1 MVEPLE
7 ISSED
12 DLLAHL
18 MKKHELGQF
27 AKVTR
32 ISTLPISPE
41 IDLLNINEREKIV
54 TGYELKLLKY
64 NKRLKRVNFNLLY
77 SGIGQA
83 LLYYQHG
90 VHRSYL
96 VLGLSPSLPDN
107 SVASTIVKIEET
119 TSLFRIL
126 RNIPTGYRYPR
137 RQEISVSTYGFD
149 CLGIMLWT
157 PNNDLL
163 ETKLEVGRNYLPL
176 EYVEDLKHKNSCL
189 LRKEFKCDKKF
200 LEKQKRKRLSHKVY
214 PNNPVHE

>member
-1 MVEPLE
+1 MTEPLE

-18 MKKHELGQF
+18 MEKHGLGQF

-32 ISTLPISPE
+32 ISTLLVSPE
-41 IDLLNINEREKIV
+41 IDLLNINEMEEIV

-64 NKRLKRVNFNLLY
+64 NKQWKRANFSLLY

-83 LLYYQHG
+83 LLYLQHG

-96 VLGLSPSLPDN
+96 VLGLSPNFPDN
-107 SVASTIVKIEET
+107 SVASTIAKIEET
-119 TSLFRIL
+119 ISLFRML
-126 RNIPTGYRYPR
+126 RNIPTGFRYPVMR
-137 RQEISVSTYGFD
+137 ETSVSTYNFD

-163 ETKLEVGRNYLPL
+163 ETKLEVTRNYLPL
-176 EYVEDLKHKNSCL
+176 KYVEDLKHKNSCL
-189 LRKEFKCDKKF
+189 LKKQFLYDRKF
-200 LEKQKRKRLSHKVY
+200 LEKQKRKRCSQGIPK
-214 PNNPVHE
+214 

>member
-1 MVEPLE
+1 M
-7 ISSED
+7 
-12 DLLAHL
+12 
-18 MKKHELGQF
+18 
-27 AKVTR
+27 
-32 ISTLPISPE
+32 
-41 IDLLNINEREKIV
+41 LNIDERRKIV

-64 NKRLKRVNFNLLY
+64 NKRWKRANFSLLY

-83 LLYYQHG
+83 LLYLQHG

-119 TSLFRIL
+119 ISLFRML

-137 RQEISVSTYGFD
+137 RREISVSTYGFD

-163 ETKLEVGRNYLPL
+163 ETKLEVTRNYLPL
-176 EYVEDLKHKNSCL
+176 KYVEDLKHKNRCL
-189 LRKEFKCDKKF
+189 LRKEFYCDRKF
-200 LEKQKRKRLSHKVY
+200 LEKQKRKRRS
-214 PNNPVHE
+214 